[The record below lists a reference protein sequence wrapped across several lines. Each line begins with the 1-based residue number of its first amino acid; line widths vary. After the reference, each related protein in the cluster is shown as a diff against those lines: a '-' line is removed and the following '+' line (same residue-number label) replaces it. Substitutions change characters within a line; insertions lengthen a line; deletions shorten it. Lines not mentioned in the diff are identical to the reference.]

1 VEKINIDKKDVK
13 NIKIDKRDNAVIVSV
28 NPSIYPLEVV
38 YSAAYMFLDKVYV
51 FIDGNTD
58 KEIFVK
64 LKPKLK
70 PKNKGK
76 YLEELAGLFNN
87 ELVNYSV
94 YVIQAAR
101 SSSIRDAIIRV
112 ALAVEK
118 TEETEEES
126 EEESEEEKSFVEDPL
141 GIAKPWTPEK
151 AKGIKAPE
159 EIKNLLE
166 EKNDKSKQER

>member
-1 VEKINIDKKDVK
+1 ME

-28 NPSIYPLEVV
+28 NPNIYPLEVV

-64 LKPKLK
+64 LKPK
-70 PKNKGK
+70 NKGEN
-76 YLEELAGLFNN
+76 LEELAGLFNN

-94 YVIQAAR
+94 YVVQAAR
-101 SSSIRDAIIRV
+101 NSSIRDAIIRA

-118 TEETEEES
+118 IEEAEEGTEEES
-126 EEESEEEKSFVEDPL
+126 EEESEGEKSFVEDPL

-151 AKGIKAPE
+151 AKGVKIPE

-166 EKNDKSKQER
+166 EKNDENEQER

>member
-1 VEKINIDKKDVK
+1 MEKIKINKKDVE
-13 NIKIDKRDNAVIVSV
+13 NIKINKRDNAVIVSV

-58 KEIFVK
+58 KEILV
-64 LKPKLK
+64 KLK
-70 PKNKGK
+70 PKNKGED
-76 YLEELAGLFNN
+76 LEELAGLFNN

-118 TEETEEES
+118 TGEPEEESDTEEES
-126 EEESEEEKSFVEDPL
+126 DEEKSFVEDPL

-166 EKNDKSKQER
+166 EKNDKNEQER

>member
-1 VEKINIDKKDVK
+1 VE

-64 LKPKLK
+64 LKPK
-70 PKNKGK
+70 NKGED
-76 YLEELAGLFNN
+76 LEEIAGLFNN

-94 YVIQAAR
+94 YVVQAAR
-101 SSSIRDAIIRV
+101 SSSIRDAIIRA
-112 ALAVEK
+112 ALAVKK

-126 EEESEEEKSFVEDPL
+126 EEDSEEEKSFVEDPL

-166 EKNDKSKQER
+166 EKNDKNEEER